1 VRLYEKYRPTS
12 LDDVVGQN
20 KAVAQV
26 RKLIARGSH
35 KGAAL
40 WITGPS
46 GSGKTTLARIIAKE
60 LAGESTRIHEYR
72 TADDLNASEIEKID
86 AAYRINTRGLFQ
98 IPQAV
103 IVNEAH
109 GLNARQVR
117 TLLGLLEGIPES
129 FVWIF
134 TTTWD
139 GDNWL
144 EDNAIDAAP
153 LKSRC
158 FPVALTNQGTAE
170 AFACLMVEVANKD
183 GITPKPVADYV
194 KLARKCGNN
203 CRSMLM
209 ELEAGA
215 D

>member
-1 VRLYEKYRPTS
+1 MRLYEKYRPADLS
-12 LDDVVGQN
+12 GIVGQD

-26 RKLIARGSH
+26 RKLVERGAH

-46 GSGKTTLARIIAKE
+46 GSGKTTLARIVARQ

-72 TADDLNASEIEKID
+72 TADELNAGEIEKID

-109 GLNARQVR
+109 GLNSRQVR
-117 TLLGLLEGIPES
+117 TLLGLLEGIPDS
-129 FVWIF
+129 FLWIF

-139 GDNWL
+139 GDGWL
-144 EDNAIDAAP
+144 EDNAIDAGP

-158 FPVALTNQGTAE
+158 FPVKLTNQGTAE
-170 AFACLMVEVANKD
+170 AFAALMVEVAAKE
-183 GITPKPVADYV
+183 GLTPKSQADYV

-203 CRSMLM
+203 CRAMLM
-209 ELEAGA
+209 ELESGE
-215 D
+215 